1 MYLLGQ
7 TCTQDEVASVVFLV
21 LPPSIS
27 CLTYDQKY
35 CAKNTCNMKN
45 SLTYYIYIYVDT
57 FTCTVNYNYTYK
69 YLLVSRCVSADIQ
82 SNFSCI
88 LEKKKVYAGCSGS
101 MSWKEYFMSAWK
113 TTSCAYAVY
122 MALTCR
128 LDLTYSELQGLRAP
142 LPLIRPSKY
151 MI

>member
-1 MYLLGQ
+1 M
-7 TCTQDEVASVVFLV
+7 
-21 LPPSIS
+21 
-27 CLTYDQKY
+27 
-35 CAKNTCNMKN
+35 
-45 SLTYYIYIYVDT
+45 YVDT

-113 TTSCAYAVY
+113 TTSCVHDTDMIRFNILRTARSTSTSAPDKTLKVY
-122 MALTCR
+122 DIGEIIISQHQMCFMRIKMCYHICLA
-128 LDLTYSELQGLRAP
+128 A
-142 LPLIRPSKY
+142 
-151 MI
+151 